1 MRKILPQSR
10 KAAEVA
16 EGRGEAGVVS
26 GQGPFLQKV
35 LSGVGIYLASE
46 AVSRIVPHVYAVLDT
61 SVLVAGLRSRR
72 GASFQVLQAI
82 RAGGIRIAVSVALVL
97 EYEAVLL
104 RPGLIPRFTPRD
116 IRKIVD
122 GLCLLGDHQ
131 KVFFA
136 WRPFLPDPDHDF
148 ILELAV
154 AASASF
160 IITHN
165 TDDFRGSDSMGVRAI
180 TPATALNL
188 IRP

>member
-1 MRKILPQSR
+1 M
-10 KAAEVA
+10 
-16 EGRGEAGVVS
+16 
-26 GQGPFLQKV
+26 
-35 LSGVGIYLASE
+35 
-46 AVSRIVPHVYAVLDT
+46 
-61 SVLVAGLRSRR
+61 AGLRSRQ

-97 EYEAVLL
+97 EYESVLL

-116 IRKIVD
+116 IRKVVD
-122 GLCLLGDHQ
+122 GLCLMGGHQ
-131 KVFFA
+131 QVFFA
-136 WRPFLPDPDHDF
+136 WRPFLSDPDDDLV
-148 ILELAV
+148 LELAV

-180 TPATALNL
+180 TPAKALNL